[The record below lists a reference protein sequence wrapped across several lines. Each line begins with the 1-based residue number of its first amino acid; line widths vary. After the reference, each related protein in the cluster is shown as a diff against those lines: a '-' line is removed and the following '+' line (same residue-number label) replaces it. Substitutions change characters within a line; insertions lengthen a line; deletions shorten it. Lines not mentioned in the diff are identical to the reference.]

1 MLHLSDTWLNGNV
14 NPQLLRGQRFA
25 VKQVCS
31 ANSKEVQRMHIL
43 GHLVRFLVSALVLLF
58 VSWLVPGFRIGG
70 FWSAVFLAIVI
81 AVASWIIEGI
91 FGKRITPFGRGIVG
105 FVVSALVIWGAQ
117 FIVTGVSTSMI
128 GAVLAALVIGIID
141 LFIPVSTPFEHGI
154 SGKEKK

>member
-1 MLHLSDTWLNGNV
+1 
-14 NPQLLRGQRFA
+14 
-25 VKQVCS
+25 
-31 ANSKEVQRMHIL
+31 MHIL

-105 FVVSALVIWGAQ
+105 FIVSALVIWGAQ